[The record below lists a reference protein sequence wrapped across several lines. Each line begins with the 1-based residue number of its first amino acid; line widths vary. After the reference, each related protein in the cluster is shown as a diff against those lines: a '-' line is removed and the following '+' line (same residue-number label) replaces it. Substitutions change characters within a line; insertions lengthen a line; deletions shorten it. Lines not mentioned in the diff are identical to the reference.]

1 VTEPRSRTAAAS
13 DFDLEHFLP
22 YRLSLLTNTVS
33 GGIARSY
40 RDRHDI
46 SITEWRILA
55 VLGRY
60 PGLTA
65 SEVVARTAMDKVAIH
80 RAVKTLME
88 KGLLQRKVDK
98 DDRRR
103 QKLSLTPGTGQAM
116 LQEIIP
122 QARAYERRLLDALA
136 PEDFDT
142 LTGLLAKLQARAEQL
157 GDGRRGT
164 SNRGA
169 GLE

>member
-1 VTEPRSRTAAAS
+1 MTET
-13 DFDLEHFLP
+13 
-22 YRLSLLTNTVS
+22 TVS

-46 SITEWRILA
+46 SVTEWRILA

-65 SEVVARTAMDKVAIH
+65 SEVVERTAMDKVAIH
-80 RAVKTLME
+80 RAVKTLMQ

-103 QKLSLTPGTGQAM
+103 RRLSLAPGRGQAM

-122 QARAYERRLLDALA
+122 QAREYERQLVDALA
-136 PEDFDT
+136 PKELDT
-142 LTGLLAKLQARAEQL
+142 LTSLLAKLQARAEQL
-157 GDGRRGT
+157 G
-164 SNRGA
+164 N
-169 GLE
+169 